1 MIPIVSKLIKI
12 ETLGLFVI
20 QKEIL
25 FFFFFIICGNE
36 NWRKMI
42 SIIWVLYQHYYRT
55 SMKINYVV
63 MCYLIMNYITLY
75 N

>member
-25 FFFFFIICGNE
+25 FFFSSLFA
-36 NWRKMI
+36 
-42 SIIWVLYQHYYRT
+42 V
-55 SMKINYVV
+55 MKIGEKW
-63 MCYLIMNYITLY
+63 
-75 N
+75 